1 MTYLQRITELKMKND
16 ELSSYLLLLL
26 QRSSGEA
33 FFNHADLLSHII
45 SNKRIEKSVLPNGMI
60 RLEVVDAK
68 EST

>member
-33 FFNHADLLSHII
+33 FFNEADIKRLGS
-45 SNKRIEKSVLPNGMI
+45 KRIEKSILPNGMI
-60 RLEVVDAK
+60 RLEVVEAK